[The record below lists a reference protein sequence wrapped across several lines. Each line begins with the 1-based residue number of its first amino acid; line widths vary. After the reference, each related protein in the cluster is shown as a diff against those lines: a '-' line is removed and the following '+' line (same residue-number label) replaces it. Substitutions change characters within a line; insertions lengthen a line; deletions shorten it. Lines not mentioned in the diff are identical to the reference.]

1 MATAYPGGAGFV
13 AAFRAAYAQE
23 PEVLAASAYASGQL
37 LEAALAKEGSIGKE
51 AFRQTLAT
59 LDSVTILGR
68 YGVDA
73 VGMQLRQFP
82 LTEQWQKGKRE
93 IVWPEEL
100 KTARPVLPR

>member
-1 MATAYPGGAGFV
+1 MAAAYPGGSGFV
-13 AAFRAAYAQE
+13 AAFRSVYSQE

-37 LEAALAKEGSIGKE
+37 LEAALAKGGNKGKE

-59 LDSVTILGR
+59 LDTVTILGR

-73 VGMQLRQFP
+73 GGMQLRQFP

-93 IVWPEEL
+93 IVWPDEL